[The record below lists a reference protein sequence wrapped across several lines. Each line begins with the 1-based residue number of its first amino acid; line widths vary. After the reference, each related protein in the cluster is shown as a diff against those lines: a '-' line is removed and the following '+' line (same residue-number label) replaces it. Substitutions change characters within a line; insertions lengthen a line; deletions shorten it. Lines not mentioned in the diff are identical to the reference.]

1 MKNYKDF
8 NKVYLGDSDIA
19 SLTMRSVFD
28 VAVLRFGKDDA
39 YDAYEC
45 FGDDVA
51 IGEHYRAV
59 FEGSTWLMIYDDHG
73 RVYNRRSP
81 EDFEKVTVY
90 RAGEMGCIIHW
101 HN

>member
-8 NKVYLGDSDIA
+8 EKIFLGGSDIA

-28 VAVLRFGKDDA
+28 VAILRFGKDGA
-39 YDAYEC
+39 YNAYEC
-45 FGDDVA
+45 FGDDVT

-59 FEGSTWLMIYDDHG
+59 FDGNTWLTIYDDDG
-73 RVYNRRSP
+73 KVYDAHHPN
-81 EDFEKVTVY
+81 DFAKVTVY
-90 RAGEMGCIIHW
+90 RAGEHGCIIHW